1 MSREKKTKRELEE
14 MGKGLTMEIYNH
26 TLARLEGEYYGRC
39 VANFDGMVR
48 RGEICVG
55 EGK

>member
-14 MGKGLTMEIYNH
+14 MGKGLTMEIYKH
-26 TLARLEGEYYGRC
+26 TLARLEGEHYGRC
-39 VANFDGMVR
+39 AAYFDDMVR
-48 RGEICVG
+48 RGVICVG